1 MLLTFFEICLGII
14 FVATFIAD
22 DLWMDI
28 LFVLFVIIIV
38 LTIIDALIRVRIYA
52 THTCR
57 CKNCGKSFSL
67 KGHRLFNVYAPWR
80 MPIRVKNGQEIEPRI
95 YSRSWI
101 KCLECGSYEC
111 VLWLD
116 E

>member
-14 FVATFIAD
+14 FVATCFVDYAWIY
-22 DLWMDI
+22 I
-28 LFVLFVIIIV
+28 LFWIIIV
-38 LTIIDALIRVRIYA
+38 LTIIEALIRTRIYVK
-52 THTCR
+52 HTYR
-57 CKNCGKSFSL
+57 CKNCGKRFSL
-67 KGHRLFNVYAPWR
+67 KGYRLFNVYAPWR

-95 YSRSWI
+95 YGRSWI

>member
-14 FVATFIAD
+14 FVVTCFVDYTWIY
-22 DLWMDI
+22 I
-28 LFVLFVIIIV
+28 LFWIIIV
-38 LTIIDALIRVRIYA
+38 LTIIEALIRARIYA
-52 THTCR
+52 KHTFR
-57 CKNCGKSFSL
+57 CKDCGKSFSL
-67 KGHRLFNVYAPWR
+67 KGYRLFNVYAPWR

-101 KCLECGSYEC
+101 KCPECGSYEC
-111 VLWLD
+111 VLRLD

>member
-14 FVATFIAD
+14 FVATCFVD
-22 DLWMDI
+22 GVWMDI
-28 LFVLFVIIIV
+28 LLVPFVIILV
-38 LTIIDALIRVRIYA
+38 LTIIDALIRTLIYA
-52 THTCR
+52 KHTYR
-57 CKNCGKSFSL
+57 CKNCGKSFTL
-67 KGHRLFNVYAPWR
+67 KGPRLFNVYAPWR
-80 MPIRVKNGQEIEPRI
+80 MPIRVKNRQEIEPRM

>member
-14 FVATFIAD
+14 FVATCFVDYAWIY
-22 DLWMDI
+22 I
-28 LFVLFVIIIV
+28 LFWIIIV
-38 LTIIDALIRVRIYA
+38 LTIIDALIRARIYA
-52 THTCR
+52 KYTFR
-57 CKNCGKSFSL
+57 CKDCGKSFSL
-67 KGHRLFNVYAPWR
+67 KGPRLFNVYAPWR
-80 MPIRVKNGQEIEPRI
+80 MPIRVKNRQEIEPRM

>member
-14 FVATFIAD
+14 FVATCFVDYAWIY
-22 DLWMDI
+22 I
-28 LFVLFVIIIV
+28 LFWIIIV
-38 LTIIDALIRVRIYA
+38 LTIIDALIRTLIYA
-52 THTCR
+52 KHTYR
-57 CKNCGKSFSL
+57 CKNCGKSFTL
-67 KGHRLFNVYAPWR
+67 KGYRLFNVYAPWR
-80 MPIRVKNGQEIEPRI
+80 MPIRVKNRQEIEPHM

>member
-14 FVATFIAD
+14 FVATCFVDYTWIY
-22 DLWMDI
+22 I
-28 LFVLFVIIIV
+28 LFWIIIV
-38 LTIIDALIRVRIYA
+38 LTIIDALIRTLIYA
-52 THTCR
+52 KHTYR
-57 CKNCGKSFSL
+57 CKNCGKSFTL
-67 KGHRLFNVYAPWR
+67 KGPRLFNVYAPWR
-80 MPIRVKNGQEIEPRI
+80 MPIRVKNRQEIEPRM

>member
-14 FVATFIAD
+14 FVATCFVDYAWIY
-22 DLWMDI
+22 I
-28 LFVLFVIIIV
+28 LFWIIIV
-38 LTIIDALIRVRIYA
+38 LTIIDALIRACIYA
-52 THTCR
+52 KHTFR
-57 CKNCGKSFSL
+57 CKDCGKSFSL
-67 KGHRLFNVYAPWR
+67 KGYRLVNAYGPWK
-80 MPIRVKNGQEIEPRI
+80 MPIRVKQGKEIEPRI

-101 KCLECGSYEC
+101 KCPECGSYEC

>member
-14 FVATFIAD
+14 FVVTCFVDYAWIY
-22 DLWMDI
+22 I
-28 LFVLFVIIIV
+28 LFGIIIV
-38 LTIIDALIRVRIYA
+38 LTIIEALIRTRIYVK
-52 THTCR
+52 HTYR
-57 CKNCGKSFSL
+57 CQNCGKRFSL
-67 KGHRLFNVYAPWR
+67 KGYRLFNVYAPWR

-95 YSRSWI
+95 YGRSWI

>member
-14 FVATFIAD
+14 FVVTCFVD
-22 DLWMDI
+22 YLWFDI
-28 LFVLFVIIIV
+28 LFWSIIIV
-38 LTIIDALIRVRIYA
+38 TIIDALIRTLIYA
-52 THTCR
+52 KHTYR
-57 CKNCGKSFSL
+57 CKNCGKSFTL
-67 KGHRLFNVYAPWR
+67 KGPRLFNVYAPWR
-80 MPIRVKNGQEIEPRI
+80 MPIRVKNRQEIEPRM

>member
-14 FVATFIAD
+14 FVVTCFVDYAWIY
-22 DLWMDI
+22 I
-28 LFVLFVIIIV
+28 LFGIIIV
-38 LTIIDALIRVRIYA
+38 LTIIEALIRTRIYVK
-52 THTCR
+52 HTYR
-57 CKNCGKSFSL
+57 CKNCGKRFSL
-67 KGHRLFNVYAPWR
+67 KGYRLFNVYAPWR

-95 YSRSWI
+95 YGRSWI